1 MNKEIYEIKVSADV
15 ATAEAS
21 VKQLHK
27 KLQDTSQE
35 ANRSGDLLKRLDT
48 ITLSAIID
56 QVRGIADGLRE
67 MASPAI
73 QFEQSMADLSAITG
87 SVGDELEELTK
98 AAREV
103 GAESGLGASESARAF
118 SVLAGQIDVPVES
131 LKTLQKQTILL
142 AQAGALPLEEAAN
155 AVAGTINQFGLEADE
170 ASRVVN
176 VLAAASRAGG
186 AEVNDI
192 SESFKVAGA
201 AAASAGV
208 SVEETAGALE
218 ILAQNNTKG
227 SEAGIALRNMLVS
240 MQAQLGI
247 DISKTGF
254 AGGLDIIRKDL
265 SSMGSQVERT
275 TYLAKVFGRQNIV
288 AAQYLLDNVDAVRD
302 MTKAVTG
309 TQSAQEQA
317 AIRTNTWAHRIEVAR
332 AKVADLMITISEATG
347 GLLPFGAMFTE
358 QLVPLAQLTPLLSG
372 VGNAVKS
379 LGATL
384 KASGMGGVALIIGAI
399 AGALVVAYQSS
410 EEFRAACD
418 ELFATIKEVAG
429 VLLDALK
436 PAFNAL
442 LEAVKPLLPI
452 IGKLFALLANQLDGI
467 IRQLAPIFEP
477 VVRIIVQISSLLSPI
492 LGLIIKIVGSIL
504 EALLPAL
511 EPLFKIFADN
521 NIFVK
526 LFGDILNGVASV
538 IETVVGWISKLINGL
553 KELLGLGGEAKELSK
568 QDVSQ
573 SATTDNQPTTTYTP
587 PATPSVSSITSP
599 FGATERDSTKQVI
612 TDLETIEGL
621 QNAIS
626 KAQEQLNRAKG
637 DEAVALQKHINELQ
651 LRLERLQASIKKAAE
666 KPPEVKATG
675 ITSIQALQ
683 ASRID
688 AAKKQGREFK
698 GGNVV
703 ASLLGTG
710 GFAKAVEDFNKKAR
724 SITLDHLK
732 EETAKWNS
740 FVGSIQNGLG
750 SVSSTMSTIGD
761 VVGGAAGS
769 WFKWAGSVVAA
780 IGQAIPLLLALF
792 NANVATAS
800 SGAAASQSSIPVVGP
815 MMAIAS
821 VASILAAIA
830 HPPKAS
836 AFAEGGILFGPT
848 YALAGEYPGASN
860 NPEVIAPLDRLSSL
874 LGTDKQPTTTGEVSF
889 KIRGRELVG
898 ILNKELKTT
907 RLS

>member
-1 MNKEIYEIKVSADV
+1 MEIYEIKVSADV
-15 ATAEAS
+15 DKAEAS
-21 VKQLHK
+21 VKKLHK

-35 ANRSGDLLKRLDT
+35 ANRSSDLLKKLDA

-118 SVLAGQIDVPVES
+118 SVLAGQIDVPIES

-288 AAQYLLDNVDAVRD
+288 AAQYLLDNADAVRD

-317 AIRTNTWAHRIEVAR
+317 AIRTNTWAHKIEVAR
-332 AKVADLMITISEATG
+332 AKVADFMITVSEATG

-379 LGATL
+379 LGASL
-384 KASGMGGVALIIGAI
+384 KASGMGGVALTIGAI

-418 ELFATIKEVAG
+418 ELFATIKGVAG
-429 VLLDALK
+429 ALLSALK
-436 PAFNAL
+436 PAFGAL
-442 LEAVKPLLPI
+442 LDAVKPLLPI
-452 IGKLFALLANQLDGI
+452 IGKLFALLANQLAGI
-467 IRQLAPIFEP
+467 IRQLAPILEP
-477 VVRIIVQISSLLSPI
+477 VVRIIAQICSLLAPI
-492 LGLIIKIVGSIL
+492 IGLIIKIVGSIIG
-504 EALLPAL
+504 ALLPAL

-521 NIFVK
+521 NPFVK
-526 LFGDILNGVASV
+526 LFGDILNGVATV

-553 KELLGLGGEAKELSK
+553 KELLGLSGDAAELAGQQTSTAAASS
-568 QDVSQ
+568 SQ
-573 SATTDNQPTTTYTP
+573 PQAVYTP
-587 PATPSVSSITSP
+587 PVTPTFDPGSLGSS
-599 FGATERDSTKQVI
+599 FGASSGTSSGETHKKI
-612 TDLETIEGL
+612 HDLKTIEGL

-626 KAQEQLNRAKG
+626 AAQDKLNRAKG
-637 DEAVALQKHINELQ
+637 QEAIALQKKVNTLQ
-651 LRLERLQASIKKAAE
+651 QQLAWMQFSVATAAKE
-666 KPPEVKATG
+666 G
-675 ITSIQALQ
+675 YTSIQA
-683 ASRID
+683 SK
-688 AAKKQGREFK
+688 AAHLKQVKAKEVR
-698 GGNVV
+698 GGNIV
-703 ASLLGTG
+703 ASVLGKEG
-710 GFAKAVEDFNKKAR
+710 LGKSLDEFQKKANR
-724 SITLDHLK
+724 ITLDHLTG
-732 EETAKWNS
+732 EAQKWQN
-740 FVGSIQNGLG
+740 FVGSIRSGLD

-769 WFKWAGSVVAA
+769 WFKWAGSVVSA
-780 IGQAIPLLLALF
+780 IGQAIPQLLALF

-815 MMAIAS
+815 MMAVAS

-830 HPPKAS
+830 HPPKAA

-860 NPEVIAPLDRLSSL
+860 NPEVIAPLDRLPSL
-874 LGTDKQPTTTGEVSF
+874 LGTDKHPTTAGEVSF

>member
-1 MNKEIYEIKVSADV
+1 MEIYEIKVSADV
-15 ATAEAS
+15 DKAEAS
-21 VKQLHK
+21 VKKLHK

-35 ANRSGDLLKRLDT
+35 ANRSSDLLKKLDA

-118 SVLAGQIDVPVES
+118 SVLAGQIDVPIES

-288 AAQYLLDNVDAVRD
+288 AAQYLLDNADAVRD

-317 AIRTNTWAHRIEVAR
+317 AIRTNTWAHKIEVAR
-332 AKVADLMITISEATG
+332 AKVADFMITVSEATG

-358 QLVPLAQLTPLLSG
+358 QLVPLAQLSPLLSG

-379 LGATL
+379 LGASL
-384 KASGMGGVALIIGAI
+384 KASGMGGVAVVIGAI

-418 ELFATIKEVAG
+418 ELFATIKGVAG
-429 VLLDALK
+429 ALLSALK
-436 PAFNAL
+436 PAFGAL
-442 LEAVKPLLPI
+442 LDAVKPLLPI
-452 IGKLFALLANQLDGI
+452 IGKLFALLANQLAGI
-467 IRQLAPIFEP
+467 IRQLAPILEP
-477 VVRIIVQISSLLSPI
+477 VVRIIVQISSLLAPI
-492 LGLIIKIVGSIL
+492 IGLISKIVGSIIG
-504 EALLPAL
+504 ALLPAL
-511 EPLFKIFADN
+511 EPLFKIFAEN

-526 LFGDILNGVASV
+526 LFGDILNGVATV

-553 KELLGLGGEAKELSK
+553 KELLGLSGDAAELAGQQTSTAAA
-568 QDVSQ
+568 S
-573 SATTDNQPTTTYTP
+573 SAQPQAVYTP
-587 PATPSVSSITSP
+587 PVTPTFDPGSLGAS
-599 FGATERDSTKQVI
+599 FGASSGASSGATHKKEI
-612 TDLETIEGL
+612 HDLKTIEGL

-626 KAQEQLNRAKG
+626 AAQNKLNKAKG
-637 DEAVALQKHINELQ
+637 QEAIALQKKVNTLQ
-651 LRLERLQASIKKAAE
+651 QQLAWMQFSIATAAKEGYTSTQASQAAHLKHVKAKEVRGGNIVSSVLGKEGLGKSLDDFQKKAN
-666 KPPEVKATG
+666 
-675 ITSIQALQ
+675 
-683 ASRID
+683 R
-688 AAKKQGREFK
+688 
-698 GGNVV
+698 
-703 ASLLGTG
+703 
-710 GFAKAVEDFNKKAR
+710 
-724 SITLDHLK
+724 ITLDHLTG
-732 EETAKWNS
+732 EAQKWQN
-740 FVGSIQNGLG
+740 FVGSIRSGLD

-769 WFKWAGSVVAA
+769 WFKWAGSVVSA
-780 IGQAIPLLLALF
+780 IGQAIPQLLALF

-815 MMAIAS
+815 MMAVAS

-830 HPPKAS
+830 HPPKAA
-836 AFAEGGILFGPT
+836 AFADGGILFGPT

-860 NPEVIAPLDRLSSL
+860 NPEVIAPLDRLPSL
-874 LGTDKQPTTTGEVSF
+874 LGTDKHPTTAGEVSF

>member
-1 MNKEIYEIKVSADV
+1 MEIYEIKVSADV
-15 ATAEAS
+15 DKAEAS
-21 VKQLHK
+21 VKRLNK
-27 KLQDTSQE
+27 KLQDTSHE
-35 ANRSGDLLKRLDT
+35 ANRSSDLLKKIDA

-103 GAESGLGASESARAF
+103 GAESGLGVSESARAF
-118 SVLAGQIDVPVES
+118 SVLAGQIDVPIES

-288 AAQYLLDNVDAVRD
+288 AAQYLLDNADAVRD

-317 AIRTNTWAHRIEVAR
+317 AIRTNTWAHKIEVAR
-332 AKVADLMITISEATG
+332 AKVADFMITISEATG

-358 QLVPLAQLTPLLSG
+358 QLVPLAQLSPLLSG

-379 LGATL
+379 LGASL
-384 KASGMGGVALIIGAI
+384 KASGMGGVAVVIGAI

-418 ELFATIKEVAG
+418 ELFATIKGVAG
-429 VLLDALK
+429 ALLSALK
-436 PAFNAL
+436 PAFGAL
-442 LEAVKPLLPI
+442 LDAVKPLLPI
-452 IGKLFALLANQLDGI
+452 IGKLLALLANQLVGI
-467 IRQLAPIFEP
+467 IRQLAPILEP
-477 VVRIIVQISSLLSPI
+477 VVRIIAQICSFLAPI
-492 LGLIIKIVGSIL
+492 IGLISKIVGSIIG
-504 EALLPAL
+504 ALLPAL
-511 EPLFKIFADN
+511 EPLFKIFAEN

-526 LFGDILNGVASV
+526 LFGDILNGVATV

-553 KELLGLGGEAKELSK
+553 KELLGLSGDAAELAGQQTSTAAA
-568 QDVSQ
+568 S
-573 SATTDNQPTTTYTP
+573 SAQPQAVYTP
-587 PATPSVSSITSP
+587 PVTPTFDPGSLGAS
-599 FGATERDSTKQVI
+599 FGASSGATHKNEIQ
-612 TDLETIEGL
+612 DLKTIEGL

-626 KAQEQLNRAKG
+626 AAQDKLNKAKG
-637 DEAVALQKHINELQ
+637 QEAIALQKKVNTLQ
-651 LRLERLQASIKKAAE
+651 QQLAWMQFSIATAAKE
-666 KPPEVKATG
+666 GYP
-675 ITSIQALQ
+675 SIQA
-683 ASRID
+683 SK
-688 AAKKQGREFK
+688 AAHLKQVKAKEVR
-698 GGNVV
+698 GGNIV
-703 ASLLGTG
+703 ASVLGKEG
-710 GFAKAVEDFNKKAR
+710 LGKSLDEFQKKANR
-724 SITLDHLK
+724 ITLDHLK
-732 EETAKWNS
+732 GEAQKWQN
-740 FVGSIQNGLG
+740 FVGSIRSGLD

-769 WFKWAGSVVAA
+769 WFKWAGSVVSA
-780 IGQAIPLLLALF
+780 IGQAIPQLLALF

-815 MMAIAS
+815 MMAVAS

-830 HPPKAS
+830 HPPKAA
-836 AFAEGGILFGPT
+836 AFADGGILFGPT

-860 NPEVIAPLDRLSSL
+860 NPEVIAPLDRLPSL
-874 LGTDKQPTTTGEVSF
+874 LGTDKQLTTAGEVSF